1 MPGTPGATEPGAQMA
16 GAASS
21 QSEFVQVQLLLGVRV
36 EPLRHRI
43 VVVGVVVDAVA
54 AVAAVAAVVVVV
66 ALAAARGVA
75 VPLGHET
82 EQQRRVEGEAVDRRL
97 GLGPR
102 LVAAQRRRVLGVC
115 LGSQ

>member
-1 MPGTPGATEPGAQMA
+1 MHWRPGAPPPELQSQVRRWQGRCHLSP
-16 GAASS
+16 SS
-21 QSEFVQVQLLLGVRV
+21 S
-36 EPLRHRI
+36 RHRI
-43 VVVGVVVDAVA
+43 VVVGVVIDAVA
-54 AVAAVAAVVVVV
+54 AVAAVAAVVVV
-66 ALAAARGVA
+66 ALAAARSAA

>member
-1 MPGTPGATEPGAQMA
+1 MPGTPGALQSQAPRLA

-43 VVVGVVVDAVA
+43 VVVGVVID